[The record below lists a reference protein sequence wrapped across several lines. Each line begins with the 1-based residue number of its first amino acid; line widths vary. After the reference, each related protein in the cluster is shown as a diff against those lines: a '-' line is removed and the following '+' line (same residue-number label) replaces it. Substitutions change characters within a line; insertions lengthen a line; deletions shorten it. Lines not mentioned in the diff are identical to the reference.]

1 MIATAVAASLLATAI
16 ATAAPAGRI
25 ESTAGVNQQ
34 LLSKSS
40 SGGAPNAP
48 ATEPVISWD
57 GRVARYAAYT
67 SAATDITSGTDGRRN
82 VYLVKRGGGSAGG
95 PWQAGATTL
104 ASPGIGGPANGDS
117 FSPALDGQTRG
128 DSSSA
133 ASCLAFVSQASN
145 LVSGDNNGRADVF
158 VRKLSTGKL
167 KRIASPA
174 GKPASDVAVSGNCKA
189 VVYVAGNSLYVK
201 RNGRATDKV
210 SGGGARS
217 PSSTFNG
224 RGLTYAKGGSIYAG
238 SIDGDV
244 NRVASGSNPFPDG
257 GDTAS
262 GRRGK
267 VRYVSYER
275 GGKVRYRR
283 LRGFNRI
290 IGNPG
295 TGGHPTAGGGQVMFG
310 SGPFVYLYA
319 VSNNF
324 GKKAPQGFCPA
335 GGNVTQTFPS
345 GRGNYIVFSCS
356 TGGVFLSYVGGA

>member
-1 MIATAVAASLLATAI
+1 VLA
-16 ATAAPAGRI
+16 
-25 ESTAGVNQQ
+25 
-34 LLSKSS
+34 
-40 SGGAPNAP
+40 
-48 ATEPVISWD
+48 
-57 GRVARYAAYT
+57 
-67 SAATDITSGTDGRRN
+67 
-82 VYLVKRGGGSAGG
+82 SAG
-95 PWQAGATTL
+95 T
-104 ASPGIGGPANGDS
+104 GGQPANGDS
-117 FSPALDGQTRG
+117 FSPALDGLTRG
-128 DSSSA
+128 DSSSGP
-133 ASCLAFVSQASN
+133 SCLAFVSQASN

-224 RGLTYAKGGSIYAG
+224 RGLTYAKGGKIYAG
-238 SIDGDV
+238 SINGDV
-244 NRVASGSNPFPDG
+244 NKVASGSNPFPDG
-257 GDTAS
+257 GNTAS
-262 GRRGK
+262 GKKGK

-283 LRGFNRI
+283 LGGFNRI
-290 IGNPG
+290 IGSPG

-310 SGPFVYLYA
+310 SGPFVYVYA

-335 GGNVTQTFPS
+335 SSGAVTQTYPS

-356 TGGVFLSYVGGA
+356 TGGVYLSYVGGA